1 MKAVVL
7 VGGFMMGSAHL
18 TSASTLNTA
27 IQLQV
32 DEAIRAKVLAVYITM
47 MTATN
52 PLGQLLLGRLIDA
65 TDPRFAYAIAGGMFI
80 SIGMA
85 LTIGGR
91 LSGLDDEV
99 GTYEPSAA
107 AEVHPSTPAPPS
119 SYRS

>member
-1 MKAVVL
+1 
-7 VGGFMMGSAHL
+7 MMGSAHL

-65 TDPRFAYAIAGGMFI
+65 TDPRFAYAVAGGMFI